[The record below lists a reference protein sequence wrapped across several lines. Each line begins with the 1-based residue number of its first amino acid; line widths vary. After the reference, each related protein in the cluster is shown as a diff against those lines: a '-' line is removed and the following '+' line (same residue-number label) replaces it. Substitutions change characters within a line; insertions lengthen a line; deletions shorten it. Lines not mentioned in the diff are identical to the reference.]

1 MTFSYPA
8 AESYDS
14 LSQCQRRSGVALPAE
29 VTRRRIEEA
38 ALSNQTSQ
46 SIECREGRWRK
57 ECSVIAGRGRA
68 ACLVLPMRVLILAM
82 AMMTHFGCHC
92 AETVV
97 ADSAPATLHVTV
109 LGIAP
114 GRGVIRCALYEDRAT
129 FLKPDGI
136 SEGFTIP
143 ASTERAEF
151 ELRAQSGRTVVVSV
165 FQDLDSDKELG
176 RGAMGI
182 PNEPWGF
189 SGHPSPIGPP
199 SWSACAIVPTAGD
212 NRLEIQLIGK
222 AR

>member
-1 MTFSYPA
+1 M
-8 AESYDS
+8 
-14 LSQCQRRSGVALPAE
+14 
-29 VTRRRIEEA
+29 
-38 ALSNQTSQ
+38 
-46 SIECREGRWRK
+46 
-57 ECSVIAGRGRA
+57 
-68 ACLVLPMRVLILAM
+68 
-82 AMMTHFGCHC
+82 
-92 AETVV
+92 V
-97 ADSAPATLHVTV
+97 ADSAPATLYVTV

-189 SGHPSPIGPP
+189 SGHPLPIGPP